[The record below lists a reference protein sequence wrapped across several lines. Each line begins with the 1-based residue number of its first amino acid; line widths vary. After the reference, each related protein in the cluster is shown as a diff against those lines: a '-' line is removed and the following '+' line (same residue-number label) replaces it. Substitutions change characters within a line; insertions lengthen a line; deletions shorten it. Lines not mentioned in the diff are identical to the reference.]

1 MSRQSNLTRTAFAV
15 VASLLM
21 SSVAVG
27 SAVGPAAVS
36 APSGAI
42 QNA

>member
-1 MSRQSNLTRTAFAV
+1 MSRQSNFTQAAFAI

-36 APSGAI
+36 SPSVAA
-42 QNA
+42 QYA

>member
-1 MSRQSNLTRTAFAV
+1 MSRQSNSIRTAFAV

-36 APSGAI
+36 APSVAA
-42 QNA
+42 QYA